1 MQTETN
7 RMLLHSKK
15 GIVDIIFSLHTI
27 YSNYIFDKY
36 YILI

>member
-7 RMLLHSKK
+7 RMLLRSKK
-15 GIVDIIFSLHTI
+15 GIVDIIFLLYTI